1 MEYDIDTI
9 FQLIFKFQILIPF
22 VLENTLEKEDQLK
35 EMVIDLLKKRDLSDF
50 ELLDALFSDIKNEL
64 KNQQISNL

>member
-1 MEYDIDTI
+1 MEYDIDWI
-9 FQLIFKFQILIPF
+9 FQLIFMFQILIPF

-35 EMVIDLLKKRDLSDF
+35 EMVLDLLKKRDLSDF
-50 ELLDALFSDIKNEL
+50 ELLDALFSDIKKEL